1 MEGARTARAAL
12 PLRELARSR
21 LVNIAGLAAAL
32 VILAVIVQSQS
43 EFFLRQNNLLNI
55 GRAVAVTG
63 LVAAVTTI
71 VLIAGELDLSIGAAL
86 GLGGIVSA
94 TMLTNGQPLIVVLL
108 SGILTGAAV
117 GLLNAGLIVG
127 AGINPLIATL
137 GTMFALRGAAY
148 IWTDGSSVI
157 TFPFEDFKFL
167 GGGRIAE
174 IPFSVIVLLGV
185 FAIVGAILTW
195 TRFGSNVYAIGG
207 DRDASR
213 LAGVPVRRVR
223 VIVYLLS
230 AISAAFAGMMLA
242 SVNGSADPISGT
254 GIELVVIGSVILGG
268 TALTGGRGGVLGTLL
283 GVIFLGALANG
294 MNLLGLPAYWQIFL
308 QGVVLIG
315 AVLLDRLVSRS

>member
-1 MEGARTARAAL
+1 MRD
-12 PLRELARSR
+12 LARSR
-21 LVNIAGLAAAL
+21 FVNVAGLALAL
-32 VILAVIVQSQS
+32 VILAIIVQSQS

-63 LVAAVTTI
+63 VIAAVTTI
-71 VLIAGELDLSIGAAL
+71 VLIGGELDLSIGASL
-86 GLGGIVSA
+86 GLGGIVAA
-94 TMLTNGQPLIVVLL
+94 TVLDQGAPLVLVL
-108 SGILTGAAV
+108 VAGLVTGLVV

-127 AGINPLIATL
+127 IGVNPLIATL

-148 IWTDGSSVI
+148 IWTNGSSVVV
-157 TFPFEDFKFL
+157 FGNEEFAFL
-167 GGGRIAE
+167 GNGKVAG
-174 IPFSVIVLLGV
+174 IPFSVIVLGV
-185 FAIVGAILTW
+185 VFLLVGAILTW

-223 VIVYLLS
+223 ITIYLLS
-230 AISAAFAGMMLA
+230 AVAAAFAGMMLA

-268 TALTGGRGGVLGTLL
+268 TALTGGRGGVVGTLL

-294 MNLLGLPAYWQIFL
+294 MNLMGLPGYWQIFV
-308 QGVVLIG
+308 QGVVLIA
-315 AVLLDRLVSRS
+315 AVVLDKLVNRQ

>member
-1 MEGARTARAAL
+1 M
-12 PLRELARSR
+12 RELARSR
-21 LVNIAGLAAAL
+21 FVNVAGLALAL
-32 VILAVIVQSQS
+32 VILAIIVQSQS

-63 LVAAVTTI
+63 VIAAVTTI
-71 VLIAGELDLSIGAAL
+71 VLIGGELDLSIGASL
-86 GLGGIVSA
+86 GLGGIVAA
-94 TMLTNGQPLIVVLL
+94 TVLDQGAPLVLVL
-108 SGILTGAAV
+108 VAGLVTGLVV

-127 AGINPLIATL
+127 IGVNPLIATL

-148 IWTDGSSVI
+148 IWTNGASVVV
-157 TFPFEDFKFL
+157 FGNEEFAFL
-167 GGGRIAE
+167 GNGKVAG
-174 IPFSVIVLLGV
+174 IPFSVIVLGV
-185 FAIVGAILTW
+185 VFLLVGAILTW

-223 VIVYLLS
+223 ITIYLLS
-230 AISAAFAGMMLA
+230 AVAAAFAGMMLA

-268 TALTGGRGGVLGTLL
+268 TALTGGRGGVVGTLL

-294 MNLLGLPAYWQIFL
+294 MNLMGLPGYWQIFV
-308 QGVVLIG
+308 QGVVLIA
-315 AVLLDRLVSRS
+315 AVVLDKLVNRS

>member
-1 MEGARTARAAL
+1 MRD
-12 PLRELARSR
+12 LARSR
-21 LVNIAGLAAAL
+21 AINIAGLAVAL
-32 VILAVIVQSQS
+32 VVLALVVQSQS

-63 LVAAVTTI
+63 VVAAVTTI

-94 TMLTNGQPLIVVLL
+94 SVLTAGWGLVPALAAGLTTGVLIGVM
-108 SGILTGAAV
+108 
-117 GLLNAGLIVG
+117 NAGLVVG
-127 AGINPLIATL
+127 IGINPLIATL

-148 IWTDGSSVI
+148 IWTNGSSVVV
-157 TFPFEDFKFL
+157 FPFDDFKFL
-167 GGGRIAE
+167 GNGRIE
-174 IPFSVIVLLGV
+174 GIPFSVIVLAAAFVL
-185 FAIVGAILTW
+185 VGAILTF

-207 DRDASR
+207 DRNASR

-223 VIVYLLS
+223 ILVYVMS
-230 AISAAFAGMMLA
+230 ATAAAFAGMMLA

-294 MNLLGLPAYWQIFL
+294 MNLMGLPAYWQIFV
-308 QGVVLIG
+308 QGVVLIA
-315 AVLLDRLVSRS
+315 AVVLDRLVNRT

>member
-1 MEGARTARAAL
+1 MRD
-12 PLRELARSR
+12 LARSR
-21 LVNIAGLAAAL
+21 FVNVAGLALAL
-32 VILAVIVQSQS
+32 VILAIIVQSQS

-63 LVAAVTTI
+63 VIAAVTTI
-71 VLIAGELDLSIGAAL
+71 VLIGGELDLSIGASL
-86 GLGGIVSA
+86 GLGGIVAA
-94 TMLTNGQPLIVVLL
+94 TVLDQGAPLVLVL
-108 SGILTGAAV
+108 VAGLVTGLVV

-127 AGINPLIATL
+127 IGVNPLIATL

-148 IWTDGSSVI
+148 IWTNGSSVVV
-157 TFPFEDFKFL
+157 FGNEAFAFL
-167 GGGRIAE
+167 GNGKVAG
-174 IPFSVIVLLGV
+174 IPFSVIVLGV
-185 FAIVGAILTW
+185 VFLLVGAILTW

-223 VIVYLLS
+223 ITIYLLS
-230 AISAAFAGMMLA
+230 AVAAAFAGMMLA

-268 TALTGGRGGVLGTLL
+268 TALTGGRGGVVGTLL

-294 MNLLGLPAYWQIFL
+294 MNLMGLPGYWQIFV
-308 QGVVLIG
+308 QGVVLIA
-315 AVLLDRLVSRS
+315 AVVLDKLVNRQ

>member
-1 MEGARTARAAL
+1 MRA
-12 PLRELARSR
+12 LARSR
-21 LVNIAGLAAAL
+21 LINIAGLALAL
-32 VILAVIVQSQS
+32 LILAIIVQAQTG
-43 EFFLRQNNLLNI
+43 FFLKQNNLLNI

-63 LVAAVTTI
+63 MIAAVTTI
-71 VLIAGELDLSIGAAL
+71 TLIGGELDLSVGAAL

-94 TMLTNGQPLIVVLL
+94 TFLAAGAPLVVVLL
-108 SGILTGAAV
+108 SGLVTGLLV
-117 GLLNAGLIVG
+117 GALNAGLVVG
-127 AGINPLIATL
+127 IGVNPLIATL

-148 IWTDGSSVI
+148 IWTNGSAVV
-157 TFPFEDFKFL
+157 TFGDDAFGTL
-167 GGGRIAE
+167 GNGRISG
-174 IPFSVIVLLGV
+174 IPVSVVLLGVV

-223 VIVYLLS
+223 ILIYLLS
-230 AISAAFAGMMLA
+230 AATAATAGMVLA

-268 TALTGGRGGVLGTLL
+268 TALTGGRGGVVGTLL

-294 MNLLGLPAYWQIFL
+294 MNLMGLPGYWQMFVE
-308 QGVVLIG
+308 GVVLIA
-315 AVLLDRLVSRS
+315 AVVLDKLVNRS

>member
-1 MEGARTARAAL
+1 MRD
-12 PLRELARSR
+12 LARSR
-21 LVNIAGLAAAL
+21 FVNVAGLALAL
-32 VILAVIVQSQS
+32 VILAIIVQSQS

-63 LVAAVTTI
+63 VIAAVTTI
-71 VLIAGELDLSIGAAL
+71 VLIGGELDLSIGASL
-86 GLGGIVSA
+86 GLGGIVAA
-94 TMLTNGQPLIVVLL
+94 TVLDQGAPLVLVLVAGIV
-108 SGILTGAAV
+108 TGLVV

-127 AGINPLIATL
+127 IGVNPLIATL

-148 IWTDGSSVI
+148 IWTNGSSVVV
-157 TFPFEDFKFL
+157 FGNEEFAFL
-167 GGGRIAE
+167 GNGKVAG
-174 IPFSVIVLLGV
+174 IPFSVIVLGV
-185 FAIVGAILTW
+185 VFLLVGAILTW

-223 VIVYLLS
+223 ITIYLLS
-230 AISAAFAGMMLA
+230 AVAAAFAGMMLA

-268 TALTGGRGGVLGTLL
+268 TALTGGRGGVVGTLL

-294 MNLLGLPAYWQIFL
+294 MNLMGLPGYWQIFV
-308 QGVVLIG
+308 QGVVLIA
-315 AVLLDRLVSRS
+315 AVVLDKLVNRQ

>member
-1 MEGARTARAAL
+1 M
-12 PLRELARSR
+12 RELARSR
-21 LVNIAGLAAAL
+21 FVNIAGLALAL
-32 VILAVIVQSQS
+32 VVLGIIVQSQS

-63 LVAAVTTI
+63 VIAAVTTI
-71 VLIAGELDLSIGAAL
+71 VLIGGELDLSIGAAL
-86 GLGGIVSA
+86 GLGGIVAA
-94 TMLTNGQPLIVVLL
+94 TVLDQGAPLIVVLAAGL
-108 SGILTGAAV
+108 ITGLVV

-127 AGINPLIATL
+127 IGVNPLIATL

-148 IWTDGSSVI
+148 IWTNGSSVVV
-157 TFPFEDFKFL
+157 FGNDEFGFL
-167 GGGRIAE
+167 GNGKVAG
-174 IPFSVIVLLGV
+174 IPFSVIVLGAV
-185 FAIVGAILTW
+185 FVLVGAILTW

-223 VIVYLLS
+223 ITIYLLS
-230 AISAAFAGMMLA
+230 AVAAAFAGMMLA

-268 TALTGGRGGVLGTLL
+268 TALTGGRGGVVGTLL

-294 MNLLGLPAYWQIFL
+294 MNLMGLPGYWQIFV
-308 QGVVLIG
+308 QGVVLIA
-315 AVLLDRLVSRS
+315 AVVLDKLVNRT

>member
-1 MEGARTARAAL
+1 MVEGAREPIAM
-12 PLRELARSR
+12 RELARSR
-21 LVNIAGLAAAL
+21 FVNIAGLALAL
-32 VILAVIVQSQS
+32 VILGIIVQSQS

-63 LVAAVTTI
+63 VIAAVTTI
-71 VLIAGELDLSIGAAL
+71 VLIGGELDLSIGAAL
-86 GLGGIVSA
+86 GLGGIVAA
-94 TMLTNGQPLIVVLL
+94 TVLDQGAPLVVVLAA
-108 SGILTGAAV
+108 GIITGLVV

-127 AGINPLIATL
+127 IGVNPLIATL

-148 IWTDGSSVI
+148 IWTNGSSVVV
-157 TFPFEDFKFL
+157 FGNEEFAFL
-167 GGGRIAE
+167 GNGKVAG
-174 IPFSVIVLLGV
+174 IPFSVIVLGAV
-185 FAIVGAILTW
+185 FVLVGAILTW

-223 VIVYLLS
+223 ITIYLLS
-230 AISAAFAGMMLA
+230 AVAAAFAGMMLA

-268 TALTGGRGGVLGTLL
+268 TALTGGRGGVVGTLL

-294 MNLLGLPAYWQIFL
+294 MNLMGLPGYWQIFV
-308 QGVVLIG
+308 QGIVLIAAVVL
-315 AVLLDRLVSRS
+315 DKLVNRT

>member
-1 MEGARTARAAL
+1 M
-12 PLRELARSR
+12 RELARSR
-21 LVNIAGLAAAL
+21 FVNIAGLALAL
-32 VILAVIVQSQS
+32 VILGIIVQSQS

-63 LVAAVTTI
+63 VIAAVTTI
-71 VLIAGELDLSIGAAL
+71 VLIGGELDLSIGAAL
-86 GLGGIVSA
+86 GLGGIVAA
-94 TMLTNGQPLIVVLL
+94 TVLDQGAPLVVVLAA
-108 SGILTGAAV
+108 GVITGLVV

-127 AGINPLIATL
+127 IGVNPLIATL

-148 IWTDGSSVI
+148 IWTNGSSVVV
-157 TFPFEDFKFL
+157 FGNDEFAFL
-167 GGGRIAE
+167 GNGKVAG
-174 IPFSVIVLLGV
+174 IPFSVIVLGAV
-185 FAIVGAILTW
+185 FALVGAILTW

-223 VIVYLLS
+223 ITIYLVS
-230 AISAAFAGMMLA
+230 AVAAAFAGMMLA

-268 TALTGGRGGVLGTLL
+268 TALTGGRGGVVGTLL

-294 MNLLGLPAYWQIFL
+294 MNLMGLPGYWQIFV
-308 QGVVLIG
+308 QGIVLIAAVVL
-315 AVLLDRLVSRS
+315 DKLVNRA

>member
-1 MEGARTARAAL
+1 M
-12 PLRELARSR
+12 RELARSR
-21 LVNIAGLAAAL
+21 FVNIAGLALAL
-32 VILAVIVQSQS
+32 VILGIIVQSQS

-63 LVAAVTTI
+63 VIAAVTTI
-71 VLIAGELDLSIGAAL
+71 VLIGGELDLSIGAAL
-86 GLGGIVSA
+86 GLGGIVAA
-94 TMLTNGQPLIVVLL
+94 TVLDQGAPLIVVLAA
-108 SGILTGAAV
+108 GVITGLVV

-127 AGINPLIATL
+127 IGVNPLIATL

-148 IWTDGSSVI
+148 IWTNGSSVVV
-157 TFPFEDFKFL
+157 FGNEEFAFL
-167 GGGRIAE
+167 GNGKVAG
-174 IPFSVIVLLGV
+174 IPFSVIVLGAV
-185 FAIVGAILTW
+185 FVLVGAILTW

-223 VIVYLLS
+223 ITIYLLS
-230 AISAAFAGMMLA
+230 AVAAAFAGMMLA

-268 TALTGGRGGVLGTLL
+268 TALTGGRGGVVGTLL

-294 MNLLGLPAYWQIFL
+294 MNLMGLPGYWQIFV
-308 QGVVLIG
+308 QGIVLIAAVVL
-315 AVLLDRLVSRS
+315 DKLVNRT

>member
-1 MEGARTARAAL
+1 MHA
-12 PLRELARSR
+12 RELARSR
-21 LVNIAGLAAAL
+21 LINIAGLAAAL
-32 VILAVIVQSQS
+32 VILGIIVQSQS

-63 LVAAVTTI
+63 VIAAVTTI

-94 TMLTNGQPLIVVLL
+94 SVLQGGAPLPVVLA
-108 SGILTGAAV
+108 SGILTGVVV
-117 GLLNAGLIVG
+117 GALNAGLVVG
-127 AGINPLIATL
+127 VGINPLIATL

-148 IWTDGSSVI
+148 IWTDGRSVI
-157 TFPFEDFKFL
+157 TFGFEEFAFL
-167 GGGRIAE
+167 GNGRVAG
-174 IPFSVIVLLGV
+174 IPFSVLVLIATFL
-185 FAIVGAILTW
+185 AVGAVLSW
-195 TRFGSNVYAIGG
+195 LRFGSNVYAIGG

-223 VIVYLLS
+223 IAVYLVS
-230 AISAAFAGMMLA
+230 AIAATFAGMMLA

-268 TALTGGRGGVLGTLL
+268 TALTGGRGGVTGTLL

-294 MNLLGLPAYWQIFL
+294 MNLMGLPAYWQIFV
-308 QGVVLIG
+308 QGVVLIA
-315 AVLLDRLVSRS
+315 AVVLDRVVNRS